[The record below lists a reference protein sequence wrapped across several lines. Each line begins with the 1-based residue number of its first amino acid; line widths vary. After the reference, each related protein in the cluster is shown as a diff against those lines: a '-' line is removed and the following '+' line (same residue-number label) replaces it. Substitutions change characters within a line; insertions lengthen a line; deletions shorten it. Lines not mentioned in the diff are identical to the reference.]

1 MPIVGVL
8 KKTSAHAAYSHQR
21 TVVVVAD
28 IGRVL
33 AGYTGNLKMV
43 TSPADLL
50 DLRLS

>member
-1 MPIVGVL
+1 
-8 KKTSAHAAYSHQR
+8 
-21 TVVVVAD
+21 VVAD